1 MKIENIEEKYE
12 WKKTNITETDL
23 GWLGRAWADHSFI
36 FLGMKPDLGTSAV
49 VRVIEQCCINSVSDW
64 LF

>member
-12 WKKTNITETDL
+12 WKETNITETDP

-36 FLGMKPDLGTSAV
+36 FLGMKPNKHSHCIIDSATDQQ
-49 VRVIEQCCINSVSDW
+49 R
-64 LF
+64 L

>member
-12 WKKTNITETDL
+12 WKETNITETDL

-36 FLGMKPDLGTSAV
+36 FLGTKPNNFFNSIIAWLALDSATD
-49 VRVIEQCCINSVSDW
+49 QQQS
-64 LF
+64 

>member
-36 FLGMKPDLGTSAV
+36 FLDTKPNNYSHFIIA
-49 VRVIEQCCINSVSDW
+49 
-64 LF
+64 